1 MRETFQD
8 YVMRES
14 VHDMLKKTATE
25 ITGNIMFF
33 GTRAFI
39 LNEHSSDPDFIQ
51 GETESRDD
59 AAKIMKLLRKKG
71 IPASRIG
78 ATGIQISKEISI

>member
-1 MRETFQD
+1 MKQTFND

-14 VHDMLKKTATE
+14 VHDMLRKAATE

-39 LNEHSSDPDFIQ
+39 LNEHSADPDYIE
-51 GETESRDD
+51 GEAESRDD
-59 AAKIMKLLRKKG
+59 ASKIMKLLRKKG
-71 IPASRIG
+71 IPASRYG
-78 ATGIQISKEISI
+78 ATGIQISKEFSI